1 MDPIQKALAEVRFAI
16 PPDILNRAFV
26 PKTLY
31 GQPTAVNLD
40 SMIREKV
47 IEARVRVDCDL
58 QGGTQI
64 NLPLGNLT
72 PEYLDLYNLIYRIP
86 KHMTQNRSITR
97 VLDMAVGYGSVWG
110 TTNMGLQGSSP
121 LLDAAS
127 GALAAAS
134 PIPIVSTAY
143 VDLIAENTVLIS
155 DALQFPVNAY
165 LRCIVENDKDFT
177 TLPPQAFHY
186 FATLVEL
193 ATKAYIYNTLTIQ
206 IGSGE
211 IQAGQELGRFKE
223 IVDGYA
229 DANDLYKEFLRDT
242 WREVAVM
249 SDPISFQ
256 ETLRMLTGGVN

>member
-1 MDPIQKALAEVRFAI
+1 MDPIQKAIAEVKFRI
-16 PPDILNRAFV
+16 PLDILTRAFT
-26 PKTLY
+26 PKNFYNRPL
-31 GQPTAVNLD
+31 PLNID

-58 QGGTQI
+58 QGGTQVNI
-64 NLPLGNLT
+64 PLRGIQ

-86 KHMTQNRSITR
+86 KTMTQNRKITR
-97 VLDMAVGYGSVWG
+97 VLDLAVGYGSVWG

-127 GALAAAS
+127 GVLASAA

-155 DALQFPVNAY
+155 DALQFPVNAF
-165 LRCIVENDKDFT
+165 LRCMVENDQDFT
-177 TLPPQAFHY
+177 TLPPQAYHD
-186 FATLVEL
+186 FAKLVEL
-193 ATKAYIYNTLTIQ
+193 AVKAYIYNSLTIQ

-229 DANDLYKEFLRDT
+229 DANDLYSEFLKDT
-242 WREVAVM
+242 WRQVAIL

-256 ETLRMLTGGVN
+256 QSLRMLTGGVN